1 MFHKFVTL
9 EILFISFLFSC
20 CYSQVL
26 NDDWLRKYLEEL
38 KVILKNGDEEMG
50 IPKLDPYFLNYD
62 VVIDRQ
68 PKMNATLHVDGV
80 LTNFSDY
87 IVSYAK
93 LEKNLSVSFLLTFIN
108 PTFKGRFSINGT
120 AMTVIPVDSEGILQ
134 SGFNYLA
141 ILVESQIVAQ
151 NQTIQMNDI
160 SFAYSLDDLKV
171 TVEGLLVD
179 FGFTYLLR
187 DVIYDVVFP
196 LVTKYQNGIQNAI
209 QTTLL
214 SIGNVELKE
223 VGLRSLIE
231 MVKKKYIF

>member
-1 MFHKFVTL
+1 
-9 EILFISFLFSC
+9 
-20 CYSQVL
+20 
-26 NDDWLRKYLEEL
+26 
-38 KVILKNGDEEMG
+38 MG